1 MQREIIVVDD
11 EPLIVEMLC
20 SALKSD
26 NVKLTGFSRAEDA
39 LKYAAENPVDVVIT
53 DILMPGM
60 TGTELF
66 FKLREKDCFTQI
78 IIITGVPT
86 RDNLTKMLKGGAN
99 DFIIKPISIEKL
111 RRIVN
116 EALARYDRWQEAT
129 KQWIELEGAQ

>member
-1 MQREIIVVDD
+1 MIREILIVDD

-26 NVKLTGFSRAEDA
+26 GVKLTGFSRAEDA
-39 LKYAAENPVDVVIT
+39 LKYASENPVDVVIT

-66 FKLREKDCFTQI
+66 FKLREKDCFAQI

-111 RRIVN
+111 KRIVN
-116 EALARYDRWQEAT
+116 EALARYDRWEEAT